1 MNLNGR
7 PSNPGELRTPVTLKK
22 RTVETMT
29 GGFQKPAYSTLA
41 SNVMVKWV
49 NAHGSEAWSAGT
61 LDAVR
66 TATVTLRYRSDVD
79 ETCVVVKGSEIYEIV
94 SMDNIQERNEYLE
107 LKVKLPKEG

>member
-7 PSNPGELRTPVTLKK
+7 PSNPGELRTLVTLKK
-22 RTVETMT
+22 RTVTTST
-29 GGFQKPAYSTLA
+29 GGFQKPVYDTTIATVYA
-41 SNVMVKWV
+41 KWV
-49 NAHGSEAWSAGT
+49 NAHGSEALSAGT

-66 TATVTLRYRSDVD
+66 TATVTIRYRDDVD
-79 ETCVVVKGSEIYEIV
+79 ESCAVVKGTEVFEIV